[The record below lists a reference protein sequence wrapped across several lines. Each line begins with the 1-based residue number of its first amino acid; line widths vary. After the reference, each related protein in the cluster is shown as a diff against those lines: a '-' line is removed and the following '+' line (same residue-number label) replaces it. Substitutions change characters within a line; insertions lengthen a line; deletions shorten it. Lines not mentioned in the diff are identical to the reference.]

1 MLQPAA
7 PEHRAAAGAVHR
19 FAAARRLGEQVIR
32 SAACEEPSAAKTSR
46 FVAPAAPARD
56 IAEVQ
61 YFLRVHPPPD
71 SADGTAVP
79 AEPLRL
85 AVCWVYAQLPRQ
97 GGLLA
102 ANMGVGEDR
111 AILVSQL
118 GPLLVTA
125 APGSDDTH
133 TPIYGWEYDDRT
145 Q

>member
-1 MLQPAA
+1 MHCCTLPTLYAQDTAQ
-7 PEHRAAAGAVHR
+7 
-19 FAAARRLGEQVIR
+19 RLGEQVIT

-46 FVAPAAPARD
+46 FAAPAAPARD

-61 YFLRVHPPPD
+61 NILRVHPPPD

-85 AVCWVYAQLPRQ
+85 AVCRVYAQLPRQ
-97 GGLLA
+97 GGLMV
-102 ANMGVGEDR
+102 ANTDVGEDR
-111 AILVSQL
+111 AVLVSQL

-133 TPIYGWEYDDRT
+133 TPIYGWEYVDHTCQR
-145 Q
+145 QM